1 MKIDENEALGLHLD
15 LMENSEIGDIKIA
28 RKARCRKR
36 AQALGRLRILG
47 NIENTSIL
55 VPGHKECES
64 RVAEME
70 TSDWPV

>member
-47 NIENTSIL
+47 NIENTAYFSARAQG
-55 VPGHKECES
+55 V
-64 RVAEME
+64 
-70 TSDWPV
+70 